1 MTYIGNTF
9 IRVWEQF
16 LGLFLPPKGFLISA
30 KGEFSPIEN
39 PSEDLVAFAKK
50 HSYFASK
57 SPLISKVTK
66 EPGDL
71 AHIQK
76 ILYQMES
83 VPEPA
88 VAEVLTK
95 ALAYRTLKEGVE
107 VEVPLNGS
115 FHKYRLD
122 RIFDLWQHIPAFGF
136 VSESASPILLFRGTQ
151 FSPFIQSGRASI
163 VADLDPK
170 GPGYDLYQSSRDNI
184 VSWLKSQDRPA
195 RVMGYSL
202 GAALA
207 SYALILDT
215 PHFSKT
221 ENSYL
226 FHPPGVPPHL
236 LHRFEELT
244 EPPACHSFVC
254 LGDIVS
260 KIGRLFG
267 KTTLLRPYKLLPPIT
282 AHTSLL
288 FARPR
293 LTVANVDNRKENR
306 CDFRHHYTIIH
317 RSTSRLCYPLGKKLF
332 LKREPVKK

>member
-1 MTYIGNTF
+1 MIKIGNTF
-9 IRVWEQF
+9 IRVWEHF
-16 LGLFLPPKGFLISA
+16 LGLFLPPKGFMISA
-30 KGEFSPIEN
+30 KGEFSPVGN
-39 PSEDLVAFAKK
+39 PSKELVAFAKK
-50 HSYFASK
+50 HSYFASR

-66 EPGDL
+66 TSSDL
-71 AHIQK
+71 NHIQT
-76 ILYQMES
+76 ILYQMEGAS
-83 VPEPA
+83 EPA
-88 VAEVLTK
+88 VAEILTK
-95 ALAYRTLKEGVE
+95 VLAYRTLKEGAE
-107 VEVPLNGS
+107 IKIPFNGS
-115 FHKYRLD
+115 LHKYRLD

-136 VSESASPILLFRGTQ
+136 VSDSASPILLFRGTQ

-170 GPGYDLYQSSRDNI
+170 GPGYDLYQGSREEI
-184 VSWLKSQDRPA
+184 TSWLKSQDQQTRA
-195 RVMGYSL
+195 MGYSL

-207 SYALILDT
+207 SYALILDA

-221 ENSYL
+221 ESSYL
-226 FHPPGVPPHL
+226 FHLPGIPPHL

-254 LGDIVS
+254 LGDVVS

-267 KTTLLRPYKLLPPIT
+267 KTTLLRPHKTLPPIT

-293 LTVANVDNRKENR
+293 LQTASVDTSKENL

-332 LKREPVKK
+332 LRKR